1 MRQTVSEG
9 ELWSESADVDI
20 EATDAGTTQPQPQD
34 PVNEPTGLRTSGLG
48 AGLGERVG

>member
-34 PVNEPTGLRTSGLG
+34 PVNEPTGLRTMTSD
-48 AGLGERVG
+48 ASE